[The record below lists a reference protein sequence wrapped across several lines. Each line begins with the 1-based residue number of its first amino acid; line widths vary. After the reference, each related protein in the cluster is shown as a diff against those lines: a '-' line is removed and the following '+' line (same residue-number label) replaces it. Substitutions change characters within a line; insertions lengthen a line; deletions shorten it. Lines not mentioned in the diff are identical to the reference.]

1 MKLDSFRALAIS
13 FRHAFRGF
21 MYAFKT
27 QKNLRIEAYIAVGV
41 VVAGTVIG
49 LGMTSWLLVW
59 ASIVLVIV
67 CEIFNSAI
75 ESLADIVNS
84 DHDPRIK
91 NVKDMAAASVF
102 LSVLISAVIG
112 ILVFGQRIITLLK

>member
-1 MKLDSFRALAIS
+1 MSFLRSLFLS

-27 QKNLRIEAYIAVGV
+27 QKNLRIEAIIAIV
-41 VVAGTVIG
+41 VVVGGIIIG
-49 LGMTSWLLVW
+49 LGMMSWLLVW

-67 CEIFNSAI
+67 CEMFNSAI
-75 ESLADIVNS
+75 EALADVVNGK
-84 DHDPRIK
+84 HDPRIK

-112 ILVFGQRIITLLK
+112 ILVFTTRVITLVNK